1 MNFKKYF
8 ASLTLTLA
16 VLASSHAST
25 CVGSIP
31 YGLHEGFL
39 SLPRTSKFCVYEA
52 GEAIFYETDEFGGRL
67 LGHPSTTP
75 VNIFGESQALVI
87 DSDRVPL
94 IYELFGIKRARIY
107 ATPNSG
113 PYEWLTRIVK
123 RQYSPSEQ
131 TLLVINLGFDIFRLN
146 SSWKP
151 KDLVDIEISDIEGL
165 INWPRLLTARL
176 TLSQLKLRR
185 STLAGD
191 DRSAKKSL
199 FQSNRDRT
207 LEDIQ
212 RWFDIAKSTL
222 ANRAINPQNAMF
234 LIVLPYWLD
243 SNSADDAHALE
254 DLKNAVTC
262 GINEQLPAKLISF
275 KYAPGFVTADARHF
289 THSAVPKIVDL
300 PPCKR

>member
-1 MNFKKYF
+1 
-8 ASLTLTLA
+8 
-16 VLASSHAST
+16 
-25 CVGSIP
+25 
-31 YGLHEGFL
+31 
-39 SLPRTSKFCVYEA
+39 
-52 GEAIFYETDEFGGRL
+52 
-67 LGHPSTTP
+67 
-75 VNIFGESQALVI
+75 
-87 DSDRVPL
+87 
-94 IYELFGIKRARIY
+94 
-107 ATPNSG
+107 
-113 PYEWLTRIVK
+113 
-123 RQYSPSEQ
+123 
-131 TLLVINLGFDIFRLN
+131 
-146 SSWKP
+146 
-151 KDLVDIEISDIEGL
+151 L

-199 FQSNRDRT
+199 FQSNRDRI

-212 RWFDIAKSTL
+212 RWFDIAKSAL

-262 GINEQLPAKLISF
+262 GIDEQLPAKLISF